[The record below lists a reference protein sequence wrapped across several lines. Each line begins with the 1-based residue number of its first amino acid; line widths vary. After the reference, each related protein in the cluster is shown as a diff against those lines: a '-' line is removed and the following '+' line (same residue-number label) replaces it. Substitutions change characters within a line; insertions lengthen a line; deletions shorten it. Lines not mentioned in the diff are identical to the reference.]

1 MFNGRYSPEIFN
13 EYREWLPYINDIY
26 LPICDPETGDFRTL
40 PFEGSIMEQPYM
52 TMSILKLIQLNYRK
66 VLSDKMKKKM
76 GKS

>member
-26 LPICDPETGDFRTL
+26 LPICDSETGDFRTL
-40 PFEGSIMEQPYM
+40 PFEGSIMKQPYM
-52 TMSILKLIQLNYRK
+52 TMNILKLIQLNYRK

>member
-26 LPICDPETGDFRTL
+26 LPICDYETGDFRTL

-66 VLSDKMKKKM
+66 VMQEKLKKKM

>member
-1 MFNGRYSPEIFN
+1 MFNGRYSPEICN

-26 LPICDPETGDFRTL
+26 LPICDSETGDFRTL

-52 TMSILKLIQLNYRK
+52 TMNILKLIQLNYRK
-66 VLSDKMKKKM
+66 VLSDKIKKKM

>member
-26 LPICDPETGDFRTL
+26 LPTCDSETGDFRTL

>member
-13 EYREWLPYINDIY
+13 EYREWLSYINDIY
-26 LPICDPETGDFRTL
+26 LPICDSETGDFRTL